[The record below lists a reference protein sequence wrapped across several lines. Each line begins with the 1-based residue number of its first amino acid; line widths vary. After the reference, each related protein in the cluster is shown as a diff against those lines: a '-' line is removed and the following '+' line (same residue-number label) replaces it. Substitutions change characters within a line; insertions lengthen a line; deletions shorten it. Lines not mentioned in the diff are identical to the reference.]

1 LDEFEK
7 QKYTKDKMATE
18 GHLSTLCNLLWG
30 EKVQFGNSVT
40 DMFAFGIISSMF
52 GYNGLLGGNT
62 SSTDYLKKALD
73 DEKEKLVEE
82 YKVTLESL
90 VEKTKFVYSEEFYKL
105 DEVEK
110 QKYTKDKMTT
120 EAHLSTLCELLWG
133 KNVQFDNSIGNMF
146 ALGIIS
152 SMLGSGGWGGSS
164 PSVDYLKNTLN
175 DDEKEKQDEVYAIPT
190 NENKAE

>member
-1 LDEFEK
+1 MEK
-7 QKYTKDKMATE
+7 K
-18 GHLSTLCNLLWG
+18 
-30 EKVQFGNSVT
+30 
-40 DMFAFGIISSMF
+40 
-52 GYNGLLGGNT
+52 
-62 SSTDYLKKALD
+62 
-73 DEKEKLVEE
+73 KLVEE

-105 DEVEK
+105 DEFEK

-133 KNVQFDNSIGNMF
+133 KKVLFDNSIGNMF

-164 PSVDYLKNTLN
+164 PSADYPKNTLN
-175 DDEKEKQDEVYAIPT
+175 DNKKGKQEIYAIPT
-190 NENKAE
+190 NEK